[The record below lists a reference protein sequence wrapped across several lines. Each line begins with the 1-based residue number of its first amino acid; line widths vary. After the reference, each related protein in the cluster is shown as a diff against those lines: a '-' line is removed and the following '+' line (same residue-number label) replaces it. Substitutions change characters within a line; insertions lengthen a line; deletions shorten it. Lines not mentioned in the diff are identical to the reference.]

1 MAVQDDNAK
10 SHRGMKS
17 GARTDGARSG
27 DFLTFSHLADTEGKQ
42 ATCSGDGGERGTE
55 KVGGEIGAESR
66 ERTPRLKEE
75 MPTGQSL
82 KVKLF
87 VGYIVIARND
97 HMSTVST
104 RSLKAKREFTPS
116 FYPI

>member
-1 MAVQDDNAK
+1 MTKSSVGRNRMAVQDDNAK

-55 KVGGEIGAESR
+55 KVGGKIGAESR

-75 MPTGQSL
+75 KPTGQSL
-82 KVKLF
+82 KMKPF
-87 VGYIVIARND
+87 IGYL
-97 HMSTVST
+97 S
-104 RSLKAKREFTPS
+104 
-116 FYPI
+116 

>member
-1 MAVQDDNAK
+1 MTNGLITEHLSLEARAPVTKSSVGRRMAVQDDNAK
-10 SHRGMKS
+10 SRRGMKS

-55 KVGGEIGAESR
+55 KVGGKIGAESR

-75 MPTGQSL
+75 KPTGQSL
-82 KVKLF
+82 KMKPF
-87 VGYIVIARND
+87 IGYL
-97 HMSTVST
+97 S
-104 RSLKAKREFTPS
+104 
-116 FYPI
+116 